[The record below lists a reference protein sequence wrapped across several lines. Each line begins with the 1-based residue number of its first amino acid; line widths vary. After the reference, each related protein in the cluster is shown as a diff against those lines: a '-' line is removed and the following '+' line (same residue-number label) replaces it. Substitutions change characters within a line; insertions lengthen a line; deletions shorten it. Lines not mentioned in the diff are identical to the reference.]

1 MGTRGGLGTAEERYR
16 EALKDARGY
25 PSSRRPVAV
34 LDNLAGATS
43 TWLDATSTRDDELGP
58 ILGTTKQSDR
68 QNISFGAAPT
78 AAELEAAEAAEERY
92 REALRDAKGYVSEA
106 VTPQKQR
113 PIAQPLLGTSSK
125 DEDGEYNEDSNDGD
139 EFVKDNY
146 ALLTAEAETKVALL
160 QPLHLFCRVYN
171 RTPLSLQ
178 ARADAKQAQLA
189 AEEKMRGEQ
198 TSPPPKLAATAETEG
213 QANLEDQFEAEVAC
227 WQERQER
234 EARETEE
241 EVTEKVRL
249 AMHPPQPCTPR
260 HAPCAHATCTLYAC
274 GARRRRQRCTRSSSH
289 PHPHPHPHFNQPP
302 KEAPEVARLE
312 ADAPRTESEAESE
325 AEAAEMVEP
334 EFVRYIQQLDAM
346 GKEPAGKEPRSL
358 FSRFDAAELEEL
370 EARVA
375 AMAAAEEESYMI
387 SRQRAELEWTL
398 TNPALRRRNGELDWT
413 LVELYARSTMPT
425 ARTVRASMRPHR
437 TPPPSPRRYDVRTGP
452 RSLRTAPPNHA
463 GRTYPPPSPH
473 SPAVNGIP
481 HVDLDTLF
489 VRR

>member
-146 ALLTAEAETKVALL
+146 ALLTAEAEAKVALL

-249 AMHPPQPCTPR
+249 APSGLRKTE
-260 HAPCAHATCTLYAC
+260 
-274 GARRRRQRCTRSSSH
+274 RR
-289 PHPHPHPHFNQPP
+289 N
-302 KEAPEVARLE
+302 ARLDM
-312 ADAPRTESEAESE
+312 ASELIASMPSSE
-325 AEAAEMVEP
+325 HVS
-334 EFVRYIQQLDAM
+334 
-346 GKEPAGKEPRSL
+346 PACPATACCRP
-358 FSRFDAAELEEL
+358 
-370 EARVA
+370 VA
-375 AMAAAEEESYMI
+375 AVPLAGSAEVCHSGPQH
-387 SRQRAELEWTL
+387 SELVPKT
-398 TNPALRRRNGELDWT
+398 TCVA
-413 LVELYARSTMPT
+413 T
-425 ARTVRASMRPHR
+425 ARCST
-437 TPPPSPRRYDVRTGP
+437 
-452 RSLRTAPPNHA
+452 
-463 GRTYPPPSPH
+463 
-473 SPAVNGIP
+473 
-481 HVDLDTLF
+481 
-489 VRR
+489 